1 MHLFL
6 DTETTGTGELD
17 AVIEIGAVDAEG
29 EERMNTLVRPL
40 APMSREARST
50 HGIDEATLEKAP
62 RFREVA
68 RALQHHVRRADTVW
82 AYNAGFDRRLLIQT
96 AEMAGAS
103 AAKKA
108 LRQAEW
114 RDLMD
119 RATDHLGEDA
129 WVSLAEAAERLG
141 AGPEEGALH
150 RAKGDAALAWRVWK
164 RMGAPAFSEGRE
176 RTGGNTQRHTE
187 NT

>member
-17 AVIEIGAVDAEG
+17 AVIEIGAVDEEG
-29 EERMNTLVRPL
+29 EERMSTLVHPL

-50 HGIDEATLEKAP
+50 HGIDEATLEEAP
-62 RFREVA
+62 QFREVA
-68 RALQHHVRRADTVW
+68 RGLQHHVRRADTVW
-82 AYNAGFDRRLLIQT
+82 AYNAAFDRRLLIQT
-96 AEMAGAS
+96 AELAGARS
-103 AAKKA
+103 VKDA
-108 LRQAEW
+108 LQQAQW
-114 RDLMD
+114 RDLME

-141 AGPEEGALH
+141 AGHEEGALH

-164 RMGAPAFSEGRE
+164 RLGAPDPPR
-176 RTGGNTQRHTE
+176 
-187 NT
+187 